1 MKDGGNLVITMPN
14 DAFIEISPNGDGIHD
29 SNILSP
35 EMYDETICATKYK
48 VQNNKTR
55 TYPDMKLQES
65 AKQKFVSQTMFDFGG
80 RSQELRA
87 DRIRRSLQR
96 EDLN

>member
-1 MKDGGNLVITMPN
+1 MPKN
-14 DAFIEISPNGDGIHD
+14 AFIEISPQGKGIHN

-48 VQNNKTR
+48 VENNKTR
-55 TYPDMKLQES
+55 TYPDMRLQES
-65 AKQKFVSQTMFDFGG
+65 AKQRFVSQTMFDFGG

-87 DRIRRSLQR
+87 NRIRRSLQR